1 MTAARQDSVSVGR
14 TRPVTGLA
22 YLSFPCCATDR
33 KLSGLKN
40 KTIKQRANHAHFLA
54 RGFSSSEFG
63 CRVAASSAWGPA
75 GLRSSR
81 QQSVLT
87 CRPDRGR
94 AAPELPQRLG
104 GPASR
109 RPWNLWPLDRQRQ
122 KERACVLG
130 APDVEG
136 GLGPILTS
144 SPDWVRPTQNNSKST
159 DCGP

>member
-1 MTAARQDSVSVGR
+1 MTAARRDSVSVGR

-40 KTIKQRANHAHFLA
+40 KTIKQRANHTQFLA

-87 CRPDRGR
+87 CRPDRGQARSR
-94 AAPELPQRLG
+94 AP
-104 GPASR
+104 PAAWR
-109 RPWNLWPLDRQRQ
+109 TCFQEAVALWPLDRQRQ

-130 APDVEG
+130 APDVKG

-144 SPDWVRPTQNNSKST
+144 SPDWVRPTQNNSKSM

>member
-1 MTAARQDSVSVGR
+1 MTTARQDSVSVGR

-63 CRVAASSAWGPA
+63 CRVAASCAWGPA

-109 RPWNLWPLDRQRQ
+109 RPWP
-122 KERACVLG
+122 C
-130 APDVEG
+130 
-136 GLGPILTS
+136 GLLTS
-144 SPDWVRPTQNNSKST
+144 SGRKKEPVFWELLTSR
-159 DCGP
+159 GA